1 EAEELDFSTIRQRR
15 QHLTHHIN
23 PFIGGVKLS
32 ELTSPAV
39 YDFDSQL
46 RQAGRSLAMRRAI
59 ITNLK
64 TCLTFAQGRGLAAQN
79 VARSVNI
86 KKDDREDSSGPL
98 RAGVDFPSRAEHKH
112 VMDRAEGRWRPLPI
126 TPVFTGMRASQL
138 RCLRW
143 SDVDLNV
150 GIIHVRQRAD
160 AWGTIEPPTSKAGKR
175 DIPLAPTVI
184 NTLSA
189 WEPDCPKGTMNLVFP
204 NG

>member
-1 EAEELDFSTIRQRR
+1 
-15 QHLTHHIN
+15 
-23 PFIGGVKLS
+23 
-32 ELTSPAV
+32 
-39 YDFDSQL
+39 
-46 RQAGRSLAMRRAI
+46 MRRAI

-64 TCLTFAQGRGLAAQN
+64 TCLTFAQGRGLVAQN

-98 RAGVDFPSRAEHKH
+98 RAGVDFPSRAELKTL
-112 VMDRAEGRWRPLPI
+112 MDSAEGRWRPLLI
-126 TPVFTGMRASQL
+126 TAVFTGMRASEL
-138 RCLRW
+138 RGLRW

-160 AWGTIEPPTSKAGKR
+160 AWGTIGPPKSKAGKR

-204 NG
+204 NGRGNIESLTNIWHRFWTPLQLKCGITLDSGGHKRTLSDKLRSLCP